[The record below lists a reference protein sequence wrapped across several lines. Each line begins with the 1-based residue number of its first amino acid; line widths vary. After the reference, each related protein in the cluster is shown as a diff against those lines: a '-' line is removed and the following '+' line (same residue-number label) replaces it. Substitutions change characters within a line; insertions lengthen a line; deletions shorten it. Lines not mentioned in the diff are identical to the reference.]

1 MSAVRLAVSELR
13 RLTAGR
19 TPRLVVLALAAVP
32 LLYGG
37 LYLYANSD
45 PYARLDRVPAALVI
59 DDVGAT
65 QRDGSLMQA
74 GAQVGTEL
82 VEDGAFD
89 WRRTTADAAEAGVRD
104 GEFDFALRIPADF
117 SAALIST
124 TEAVEGG
131 GPPRAGTIVLT
142 TNDANNYVV
151 HTIAAQVATK
161 IQDSLSRQIGT
172 RAAERF
178 LLGFQHIYE
187 RTSEAADGADKLAEG
202 AGKAHDGAEKIA
214 NSSAKLAGGDH
225 DLLGSARD
233 LAAAA
238 QAGGAGA
245 RTLATGADDLA
256 GGLSTLRTSSAALPG
271 SARTLADGAA
281 SVAAGAREA
290 ATAAGGFA
298 DPDVPAGAAVSSPDA
313 ELTGR
318 LAALGVPEG
327 EVAALGARL
336 DEIRA
341 ALATSRANMAALAT
355 RLDSLALG
363 AEQVDAGAT
372 ALARTVPGFT
382 AGINDAAVGAAALNT
397 GATRLADGSDTIS
410 KGAIALRDG
419 LAASASGSA
428 KLADGS
434 ADLEQGL
441 GTLATNARDL
451 ATGLRGGLAEIP
463 RLDDSTR
470 AATAGTIAD
479 PVDVQT
485 VRQNE
490 AANYGA
496 GLAPFFLSLAAWIGG
511 YVLFLLVRP
520 LSTRAMAA
528 NQSGLRVA
536 VGGWLAPALLG
547 AAQMGLLFAVVLFP
561 LRFDPVHPAGM
572 AAFMMLASATFI
584 AIIHMLNAWLG
595 AVGQFLGL
603 VLMVLQLVSAGG
615 TFPWQTIPAPLHGLH
630 HVLPMSY
637 SVEGLRHLMYGGDL
651 MAVGRAVSILVAYLL
666 GALLLTALGA
676 RRHRVWTVARI
687 KPEVVL

>member
-13 RLTAGR
+13 RLTVGR
-19 TPRLVVLALAAVP
+19 TPKLVVLALAAVP

-74 GAQVGTEL
+74 GAQVGSEL
-82 VEDGAFD
+82 ISDAAFD
-89 WRRTTADAAEAGVRD
+89 WRRTTAEAAEAGVRD

-124 TEAVEGG
+124 TEAAEGG
-131 GPPRAGTIVLT
+131 GAPRAGTIVLT

-161 IQDSLSRQIGT
+161 IQDSLSREVGT

-178 LLGFQHIYE
+178 LLGFQHIHE
-187 RTSEAADGADKLAEG
+187 RTSEAATGADKLAEG
-202 AGKAHDGAEKIA
+202 AGTAHDGAEKLA
-214 NSSAKLAGGDH
+214 DSSAKLAGGDH
-225 DLLGSARD
+225 DLLSSARD

-245 RTLATGADDLA
+245 RTLATAADDLA

-271 SARTLADGAA
+271 SVRTLADGAA

-290 ATAAGGFA
+290 ATAAGGFS
-298 DPDVPAGAAVSSPDA
+298 GATASSELDA
-313 ELTGR
+313 EAEELTGR
-318 LAALGVPEG
+318 LTALGVPEA
-327 EVAALGARL
+327 EVAAIGARL
-336 DEIRA
+336 DDSRA
-341 ALATSRANMAALAT
+341 ALAASQANMAALAT

-363 AEQVDAGAT
+363 ADQVDAGVGELAT
-372 ALARTVPGFT
+372 AVPGFT
-382 AGINDAAVGAAALNT
+382 AGINDAALGAAALNA
-397 GATRLADGSDTIS
+397 GATRIADGSGAIS
-410 KGAIALRDG
+410 EGAIALRDG
-419 LAASASGSA
+419 LAASATGAA

-441 GTLATNARDL
+441 GTLAGNARDL
-451 ATGLRGGLAEIP
+451 ALGLRGGLAEIP
-463 RLDDSTR
+463 NLDDGLR
-470 AATAGTIAD
+470 AATAGTIAN
-479 PVDVQT
+479 PVDVRT

-520 LSTRAMAA
+520 LSTRAVAA

-536 VGGWLAPALLG
+536 LGGWLAPALLG
-547 AAQMGLLFAVVLFP
+547 AAQMGLLFAVVLLA
-561 LRFDPVHPAGM
+561 LRFHPVHPAGM

-595 AVGQFLGL
+595 AVGQFLVL
-603 VLMVLQLVSAGG
+603 VLLVLQLVSAGG

-630 HVLPMSY
+630 HVLPMGY
-637 SVEGLRHLMYGGDL
+637 SVEGLRHLMYGGDM

-666 GALLLTALGA
+666 AALLLTALGA

>member
-13 RLTAGR
+13 RLTIGR
-19 TPRLVVLALAAVP
+19 MPKLVVLALAAVP

-45 PYARLDRVPAALVI
+45 PYARLDRVPAALVV
-59 DDVGAT
+59 DDAGAT
-65 QRDGSLMQA
+65 QRDGTLMQA
-74 GAQVGTEL
+74 GTRVGDEL
-82 VEDGAFD
+82 VSGGEFD
-89 WRRTTADAAEAGVRD
+89 WRRTTAEAAEAGVRD

-131 GPPRAGTIVLT
+131 ATPRQGTIVLT

-151 HTIAAQVATK
+151 HTIAARVATEV
-161 IQDSLSRQIGT
+161 QESLSREVGT

-178 LLGFQHIYE
+178 LLGFQHIH
-187 RTSEAADGADKLAEG
+187 RSTSEAADGADRLSEG
-202 AGKAHDGAEKIA
+202 ATKAHDGAGRLA
-214 NSSAKLAGGDH
+214 DSSAKLAGGDH
-225 DLLGSARD
+225 DLLTSARD

-245 RTLATGADDLA
+245 RTLAAGADDLA

-271 SARTLADGAA
+271 RVRTLADGAA
-281 SVAAGAREA
+281 SIAAGAREA
-290 ATAAGGFA
+290 VATASAASAGVAVLTAPGM
-298 DPDVPAGAAVSSPDA
+298 DPA
-313 ELTGR
+313 ELT
-318 LAALGVPEG
+318 ALGLPAEKAV
-327 EVAALGARL
+327 EVGARL
-336 DEIRA
+336 DEARD
-341 ALATSRANMAALAT
+341 ALAASHADLAALAT

-363 AEQVDAGAT
+363 AGQVDSDAA
-372 ALARTVPGFT
+372 ALAAAVPALTTGLD
-382 AGINDAAVGAAALNT
+382 DAATGAAALT
-397 GATRLADGSDTIS
+397 AGATRVSDSNRTIS
-410 KGAIALRDG
+410 AGAIALRDG
-419 LAASASGSA
+419 LAVSAGGAA
-428 KLADGS
+428 KIADGS
-434 ADLEQGL
+434 ADLKKGL
-441 GTLATNARDL
+441 GTLSGDAKEL

-463 RLDDSTR
+463 DLDESART
-470 AATAGTIAD
+470 AAAGTIAD

-547 AAQMGLLFAVVLFP
+547 AAQMGLLFAVVLLA
-561 LRFDPVHPAGM
+561 LRFDPVHPLGM
-572 AAFMMLASATFI
+572 VAFMMLASATFI

-651 MAVGRAVSILVAYLL
+651 MAVGRAATILIAYLVV
-666 GALLLTALGA
+666 ALLLTAVGA

>member
-19 TPRLVVLALAAVP
+19 APTLVVLALAAVP

-37 LYLYANSD
+37 LYLYANAD
-45 PYARLDRVPAALVI
+45 PYERLDRVPAALVV

-65 QRDGSLMQA
+65 QRDGTLMQA
-74 GAQVGTEL
+74 GARVGAEL
-82 VEDGAFD
+82 ISDGTFD
-89 WRRTTADAAEAGVRD
+89 WRRTTAEAAEAGVRD

-117 SAALIST
+117 SASLIST
-124 TEAVEGG
+124 TEAVESG
-131 GPPRAGTIVLT
+131 GPPRQGTIVLT
-142 TNDANNYVV
+142 TNDANNYLV
-151 HTIAAQVATK
+151 HTIAAQVATRV
-161 IQDSLSRQIGT
+161 QESLSHEVGS

-178 LLGFQHIYE
+178 LLGFQHIYQ
-187 RTSEAADGADKLAEG
+187 RTSQAADGADTLAEG
-202 AGKAHDGAEKIA
+202 AGKAHDGAEKLA
-214 NSSAKLAGGDH
+214 DRSAKLAGGDH
-225 DLLGSARD
+225 DLLAGARD
-233 LAAAA
+233 LAAVA

-245 RTLATGADDLA
+245 RGLATDADDLA
-256 GGLSTLRTSSAALPG
+256 GELGTLRTSSATLPDT
-271 SARTLADGAA
+271 ARALADGAA

-290 ATAAGGFA
+290 A
-298 DPDVPAGAAVSSPDA
+298 VAAVALAGPDEA
-313 ELTGR
+313 TLSALDADAARLT
-318 LAALGVPEG
+318 ALGVPADEA
-327 EVAALGARL
+327 EAIGARL
-336 DEIRA
+336 AEART
-341 ALATSRANMAALAT
+341 ALAISRANTAALAT

-363 AEQVDAGAT
+363 ADQVDSDAAALAT
-372 ALARTVPGFT
+372 AVPGLT
-382 AGINDAAVGAAALNT
+382 AGLGEAATGAAALT
-397 GATRLADGSDTIS
+397 AGATRLADGSSSIS
-410 KGAIALRDG
+410 DDAVALRDG
-419 LAASASGSA
+419 IAASATGAA
-428 KLADGS
+428 KIADGS

-441 GTLATNARDL
+441 GTLAGNARDL
-451 ATGLRGGLAEIP
+451 ASGLRGGLAEIP
-463 RLDDSTR
+463 NLDDATR
-470 AATAGTIAD
+470 TATAGTIAD
-479 PVDVQT
+479 PVDVHT

-547 AAQMGLLFAVVLFP
+547 AVQMGLLFAVVMLA
-561 LRFDPVHPAGM
+561 LRVDPVHPAGM

-637 SVEGLRHLMYGGDL
+637 SVEGLRHLMYGGDA
-651 MAVGRAVSILVAYLL
+651 MAVGRAVSILTAYLL
-666 GALLLTALGA
+666 VALLLTALGA